1 MIAWGEYFVLVNL
14 SSLEHLAK
22 GIQEDAGFGQYPDTL
37 WFHRG
42 RHGLE
47 QGLTKLRNTKPPA
60 SVQVFQMWGWTRC
73 RITAGQD
80 GKANVSLPGIAE
92 PFQVD
97 DRTVFRGE
105 DFRRELERRSGK
117 PPVLTQELPNGH
129 TLLTLD
135 DSPEY
140 QEQERAWARRNDIA
154 MMEMVLGFIDG
165 SPSVETLEV
174 PRIRRVMRER
184 ERREVDHV
192 KPMPTVLAE
201 SLRFL
206 RKPGK
211 PSKTMKRLTPADV
224 HGEVLPMG
232 QVQLTV
238 RLCPDFRTLAHANQ
252 KPTKVPRLTGRV
264 STPPLPWEER
274 TFQISAEGD
283 SGVQALQLA
292 QGMLEMCEEIDIDFH
307 RSATAVAAEI
317 MRTGR
322 FAVSLRS
329 LHRLRG
335 GEGPP
340 GQKDRARY
348 LRHILLLQMLSVEV
362 ELPGTGILWIPFA
375 SGGSKLLE
383 SETRKV
389 LASTFHAVPD
399 SIVGMMMAEGGH
411 RWQYWLDTRVIRLEN
426 DLAYS
431 LHHVLARQ
439 WAARMTRNAVED
451 EATRHAYYLDTVL
464 DGTSL
469 RDVWRGRW
477 AKQGTPWLRKWVQ
490 AGFDDL
496 NAIGLYGA
504 AGSARV
510 EWNAEDITRSR
521 VVFGEAPRHIQEA
534 HLDRNSKRIAG
545 ARKKRLRLELREGG
559 ERVRRGRS
567 EGQKGK
573 KRG

>member
-14 SSLEHLAK
+14 FSLEHLAK
-22 GIQEDAGFGQYPDTL
+22 DIREDAGFGQYPAAL
-37 WFHRG
+37 WFQRG

-117 PPVLTQELPNGH
+117 PPVLTQELPDGH

-140 QEQERAWARRNDIA
+140 LEQERAWARRNDIA

-165 SPSVETLEV
+165 SPPVETLEV

-238 RLCPDFRTLAHANQ
+238 RL
-252 KPTKVPRLTGRV
+252 
-264 STPPLPWEER
+264 
-274 TFQISAEGD
+274 
-283 SGVQALQLA
+283 
-292 QGMLEMCEEIDIDFH
+292 
-307 RSATAVAAEI
+307 
-317 MRTGR
+317 
-322 FAVSLRS
+322 
-329 LHRLRG
+329 
-335 GEGPP
+335 
-340 GQKDRARY
+340 
-348 LRHILLLQMLSVEV
+348 
-362 ELPGTGILWIPFA
+362 
-375 SGGSKLLE
+375 
-383 SETRKV
+383 
-389 LASTFHAVPD
+389 
-399 SIVGMMMAEGGH
+399 
-411 RWQYWLDTRVIRLEN
+411 
-426 DLAYS
+426 
-431 LHHVLARQ
+431 
-439 WAARMTRNAVED
+439 
-451 EATRHAYYLDTVL
+451 
-464 DGTSL
+464 
-469 RDVWRGRW
+469 
-477 AKQGTPWLRKWVQ
+477 
-490 AGFDDL
+490 
-496 NAIGLYGA
+496 
-504 AGSARV
+504 
-510 EWNAEDITRSR
+510 
-521 VVFGEAPRHIQEA
+521 
-534 HLDRNSKRIAG
+534 
-545 ARKKRLRLELREGG
+545 
-559 ERVRRGRS
+559 
-567 EGQKGK
+567 
-573 KRG
+573 